1 MNKEIK
7 GNKEIKDQFKAKII
21 LTHKE
26 IKGNLE
32 IKDQFKAKII

>member
-1 MNKEIK
+1 VNKEIK

-21 LTHKE
+21 LNKE

>member
-21 LTHKE
+21 LNKE